1 MTSAI
6 LQLHAFSTIFMTGVI
21 WFVQVVHYPLNAKVG
36 EGHFSAFHKTHTSR
50 TGWIVAPPMII
61 ELFCS
66 VLLALSPPKEISAE
80 HALLGFVLVVLIWIT
95 TVVFSVPC
103 HRRLSKGFDANV
115 LRKLIWTNWLRTALW
130 SARSFLAMYF
140 INRCNLPWEV

>member
-1 MTSAI
+1 MTSTI

-36 EGHFSAFHKTHTSR
+36 EGHFSAFHKAHTSR

-66 VLLALSPPKEISAE
+66 VLFVISPPKEISAE
-80 HALLGFVLVVLIWIT
+80 HALLGFALVVLIWIT

-130 SARSFLAMYF
+130 SARSFLALYF
-140 INRCNLPWEV
+140 INRCNLP